1 MTDELARR
9 RRFIRGELTAAERA
23 EAKAAAEFRPH
34 FSPEALD
41 SLIDLVVKKT
51 VATIRARE
59 AAQRRV
65 REHDCKDYN
74 LDDFH

>member
-1 MTDELARR
+1 VSDELARR

-23 EAKAAAEFRPH
+23 AAKAAPEFTPH

-41 SLIDLVVKKT
+41 SMIDLVVKKT

-59 AAQRRV
+59 AALLRKTAQS
-65 REHDCKDYN
+65 D
-74 LDDFH
+74 